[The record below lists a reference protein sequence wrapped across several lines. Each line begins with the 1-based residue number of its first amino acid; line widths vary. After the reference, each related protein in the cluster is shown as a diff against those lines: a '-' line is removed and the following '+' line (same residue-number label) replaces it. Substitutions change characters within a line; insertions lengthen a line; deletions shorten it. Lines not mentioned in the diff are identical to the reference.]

1 MNTSTNDTT
10 GRLVELA
17 SRWSNWRRHL
27 GGFGLNRMVL
37 DRTGLTG
44 SFDIEL
50 VDPG

>member
-1 MNTSTNDTT
+1 M
-10 GRLVELA
+10 EQLA
-17 SRWSNWRRHL
+17 AAL